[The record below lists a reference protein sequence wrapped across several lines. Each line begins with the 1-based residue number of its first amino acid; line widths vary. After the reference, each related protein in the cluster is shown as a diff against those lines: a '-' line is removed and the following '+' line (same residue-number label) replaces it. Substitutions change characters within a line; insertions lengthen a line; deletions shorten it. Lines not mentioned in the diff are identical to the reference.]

1 METSKVELFRNER
14 ESNAVSCAAMIE
26 DVLRD
31 LGHDPTAARAI
42 DSHEERAWSI
52 RQGSAT
58 VTVGLSNRAD
68 YVYLRVV
75 APVLTVNPTVD
86 TNRLFARLLQLNA
99 REVTG
104 AAFATAGDEVQIVS
118 ERSTIDLDRSE
129 VRDVIAR
136 VSKYADD
143 WDDRLVEEY
152 GGTLGR
158 VG

>member
-1 METSKVELFRNER
+1 MQT
-14 ESNAVSCAAMIE
+14 VSVVVSG
-26 DVLRD
+26 D
-31 LGHDPTAARAI
+31 AI
-42 DSHEERAWSI
+42 DEGASEAF
-52 RQGSAT
+52 
-58 VTVGLSNRAD
+58 TVGLSNRAD

-75 APVLTVNPTVD
+75 APVLTVNAAVD
-86 TNRLFARLLQLNA
+86 TNRLFARLLELNA